1 MNNQDILD
9 KAPEG
14 ALGIKIM
21 DGFYRWVLKDN
32 TQSKIYGCEAFF
44 DCNQIYRS
52 LADIKHNV
60 ELEKEVVKANMKLID
75 CALDIAELEK
85 ELATSTPPPNLIWF
99 DRSEVLGL
107 DPEQTGVIDLRG
119 MKLEQQAKGCDDG
132 AKACSI
138 SLGGDVVVIGETE
151 LNDYANDLRNQAK
164 ALEEQGE

>member
-85 ELATSTPPPNLIWF
+85 EVKHLNQVAYNTSKVSFEAGACCPYVDFHEHAILF
-99 DRSEVLGL
+99 
-107 DPEQTGVIDLRG
+107 
-119 MKLEQQAKGCDDG
+119 AK
-132 AKACSI
+132 KI
-138 SLGGDVVVIGETE
+138 T
-151 LNDYANDLRNQAK
+151 K
-164 ALEEQGE
+164 EQGE